1 MSDRPRSTV
10 LHHLPVWCGC
20 LDLSVSVEVAN
31 SGGAAPPAFYSNT
44 SARGRVPRSSRRRTG
59 ARRLLA
65 MACPPLVGALAGC
78 GSCPVSVH
86 GAKFAGWPADARRA
100 LSRQA
105 LAGLVQRPGLF
116 RPGRICMG
124 AA

>member
-1 MSDRPRSTV
+1 MSDPSISTV

-86 GAKFAGWPADARRA
+86 GAKFAGWPAGARRA